1 MTASDVSLLLPE
13 RTNTILY
20 CRRWAQTVRFY
31 RAQMQFPV
39 AFENDWFVEFQIN
52 ETTFLSVADAARA
65 TIEAVDGQGVTL
77 AWRVADLHAA
87 RAFCLAAGVQTTAV
101 QRRWGAHVFYCHDP
115 EGHRI
120 EFWSPM
126 EE

>member
-1 MTASDVSLLLPE
+1 MNGRGASSILPD

-31 RAQMQFPV
+31 RERLQFSV
-39 AFENDWFVEFQIN
+39 AFENDWFVEFRLN
-52 ETTFLSVADAARA
+52 DNTFLSVADAARA

-77 AWRVADLHAA
+77 AWRVDDVHAA
-87 RAFCLAAGVQTTAV
+87 QAFCAAAGVATTAV
-101 QRRWGAHVFYCHDP
+101 QRRWGARVFYCHDP

-120 EFWSPM
+120 EFWSSV